1 MLRLNNIK
9 YDDCKVTFFTG
20 YPNYGVLKAL
30 SILGLALY
38 PGVLLKSRTPGY
50 EAILG
55 PVVDA
60 LSYSCKHNED
70 RFGENLNK
78 QCRPRMLPPQEEFS
92 YINSSST
99 KTTGTG
105 PYLLFWYVQINCF

>member
-38 PGVLLKSRTPGY
+38 HPGVLLKSRMPWY

-55 PVVDA
+55 PAVDA
-60 LSYSCKHNED
+60 LSYSCKHKED
-70 RFGENLNK
+70 RFRVNTQL
-78 QCRPRMLPPQEEFS
+78 QE
-92 YINSSST
+92 
-99 KTTGTG
+99 
-105 PYLLFWYVQINCF
+105 